1 MGENKP
7 CTCCGKMTTDT
18 DYLSASVKTG
28 SYSYS
33 SGSTTTTTTY
43 YNNYSSSVPLCSEC
57 QQHQKESSGLA
68 SLFSL
73 LGGISILMIIAS
85 FFTKVP
91 VLKIAADLVTAWT
104 LILFDL
110 PSLGEYPFF
119 LRLASVVWVPVILYI
134 TSSFIKARYEVK
146 WIHKHPG
153 HESLHGG
160 VFIANTGKFEEWK
173 PFLFK
178 KKKNWTAGFIAA
190 CIIIAAGLAV
200 PFANRAMAL
209 YTKDTA
215 SLSTMLSNAA
225 SRSDTLSAK
234 FLLKRG
240 ADPNPALYSAVE
252 NQNIELLSLLFASGA
267 DPNYRM
273 KENYPADAKP
283 ETLPTVFAS
292 NIRLMTP
299 EMVRLFLEAGADPN
313 APAWEPKAMP
323 EYQFFALCQVIDSA
337 YDDPSILDRDEE
349 FEIASML
356 IEAGADPGKKDAP
369 WQAKEALFK
378 AVDKNWPEM
387 IDLLIKAGAEMT
399 REEAIAMMT
408 GSIKNK
414 KPEALEAL
422 LKAGAPANVRNG
434 YGLTLIEEAMR
445 VYSAEMG
452 RMLLEHGANP
462 RMKNKFGLDAYDQV
476 RNDPDLKALL
486 NEYKK

>member
-234 FLLKRG
+234 LFLKRG

-252 NQNIELLSLLFASGA
+252 NQNIELLTLLFASGA
-267 DPNYRM
+267 DPNYRLTGA
-273 KENYPADAKP
+273 YPADAKL
-283 ETLPTVFAS
+283 ETLPTVFSS
-292 NIRLMTP
+292 NILLMTP

-323 EYQFFALCQVIDSA
+323 EYQLYPLCQVIDSE
-337 YDDPSILDRDEE
+337 YDNIISYFREE
-349 FEIASML
+349 RFEIASML
-356 IEAGADPGKKDAP
+356 IEAGADPGKKDSP
-369 WQAKEALFK
+369 WQAKRSLGTAMK
-378 AVDKNWPEM
+378 KNWPEM
-387 IDLLIKAGAEMT
+387 IELLIKAGAEMT
-399 REEAIAMMT
+399 RADAIAMLNDC
-408 GSIKNK
+408 IKK
-414 KPEALEAL
+414 DRPGALEAL
-422 LKAGAPANVRNG
+422 LKAGAPANVRNEEG
-434 YGLTLIEEAMR
+434 YTLIETAMKGNKK
-445 VYSAEMG
+445 EMG
-452 RMLLEHGANP
+452 RMLLEYGANP
-462 RMKNKFGLDAYDQV
+462 RMKNEYGLDAYDQV
-476 RNDPDLKALL
+476 RNDPELKALL
-486 NEYKK
+486 DEYKK